1 MKKLPLK
8 NPSYKALL
16 LSFKDWLDVLGF
28 APKSV
33 YSFPIFVREFLHYH
47 EQKGI
52 HQLQYITPKT
62 VRDYYEYL
70 QQRPNERRGGG
81 LSKNY
86 LNGHQQALKKFNEYL
101 KKHNAKPLPLHIKP
115 ERIDRTDTIEVLT
128 EEETKQLFEATQYST
143 KYQRVRLRDKAMLVL
158 LYSCGLRRNEAINM
172 NVKDVNFDRELVLV
186 RKGKNY
192 KERYVPINRY
202 NLRLLED
209 WIYEGRPMYPD
220 YKQSESLLLSNQTGG
235 RLFGGAIA
243 ESLKRIVRATGN
255 ETITAKH
262 ITPHKLR
269 HSIAT
274 HFLSAGMDM
283 GDIKQFLGHSYL
295 ETTQI
300 YTHLLEKL

>member
-8 NPSYKALL
+8 NQSYKALL

-28 APKSV
+28 AQKSV
-33 YSFPIFVREFLHYH
+33 YGHPILVREFFHYC
-47 EQKGI
+47 EQRKI
-52 HQLQYITPKT
+52 NNLNYINAST
-62 VRDYYEYL
+62 VREYYKHL

-86 LNGHQQALKKFNEYL
+86 LNRHQQALKKFSEYL
-101 KKHNAKPLPLHIKP
+101 KKHNANPLPLHIRP
-115 ERIDRTDTIEVLT
+115 ERIDRTDNIEVLT
-128 EEETKQLFEATQYST
+128 EEEIKQLFEATQYST

-158 LYSCGLRRNEAINM
+158 LYSCGLRRSEAINT
-172 NVKDVNFDRELVLV
+172 NVKDINFDRELVLV

-255 ETITAKH
+255 ETIMAKH

-283 GDIKQFLGHSYL
+283 ADIKQFLGHSYL

>member
-33 YSFPIFVREFLHYH
+33 YSFPIFIREFLHYH

-52 HQLQYITPKT
+52 KQLQYVTPKT
-62 VRDYYEYL
+62 VRDYYQYL

-86 LNGHQQALKKFNEYL
+86 LNAHQQALKKFSEYL
-101 KKHNAKPLPLHIKP
+101 KKHNTKPLPLYIKP

-128 EEETKQLFEATQYST
+128 QEETKQLFEATQHST
-143 KYQRVRLRDKAMLVL
+143 ICERVRLRDKAMLVL
-158 LYSCGLRRNEAINM
+158 LYSCGLRRNEAVNM
-172 NVKDVNFDRELVLV
+172 NVKDINFDRELILV

-209 WIYEGRPMYPD
+209 YIYEARPMYPN
-220 YKQSESLLLSNQTGG
+220 YKQGEALLLSNQTGDRIIG
-235 RLFGGAIA
+235 NTIA
-243 ESLKRIVRATGN
+243 KSLERIIKATGN
-255 ETITAKH
+255 DTIMAKH
-262 ITPHKLR
+262 ITAHKLR